1 MFDSLATNPKE
12 QTMSTFS
19 RSATNFADQTADG
32 TTEAIRAT
40 KETAN
45 EAFDRLSDKVDDVR
59 DQATPILSRLSA
71 QAEAAA
77 RRSADAVRETSQQLR
92 EKALRATD
100 DTVSYIKDEPVKA
113 VLIAAATGAALMA
126 LLSLVSRTRRRG

>member
-1 MFDSLATNPKE
+1 
-12 QTMSTFS
+12 MSTFS

>member
-1 MFDSLATNPKE
+1 
-12 QTMSTFS
+12 MSTFS

-32 TTEAIRAT
+32 ATEAIRAT